1 MVLRTRRKGCALASA
16 LCGLSLLVAVLV
28 EGILAPLPPN
38 PAQRLHPWVATAP
51 LEEARRLK
59 RATDGHGLNARVGG
73 LDERLERDRDL
84 AEVED
89 ELRPHLVDE
98 HGDIVAEEAVEAL
111 LPLDPSRGDWMI
123 DDNFEGSWRL
133 AYTSSL
139 MFRSNE
145 GLSGYGYYV
154 EGVSTPELIMRIGST
169 KLTFEEPLDE
179 ESAGALATYLR
190 LLEPPD
196 AVRVHCSWQAGG
208 DDSLKCTFEQIEVGS
223 KAWKPAN
230 AAEQGEVDFGQD
242 KAIRVM
248 GNTKPVYL
256 DDQVLVLRALT
267 DAFFVL
273 LKA

>member
-1 MVLRTRRKGCALASA
+1 MVRSRT
-16 LCGLSLLVAVLV
+16 SLLLVLPFCTAYLRVPTVGIHDRPMIVHKQIMIVASEQRENLKSLLSTV
-28 EGILAPLPPN
+28 PN
-38 PAQRLHPWVATAP
+38 R
-51 LEEARRLK
+51 
-59 RATDGHGLNARVGG
+59 G
-73 LDERLERDRDL
+73 LDEYEEWKPPPAYVTDM
-84 AEVED
+84 
-89 ELRPHLVDE
+89 
-98 HGDIVAEEAVEAL
+98 EEAVEAL